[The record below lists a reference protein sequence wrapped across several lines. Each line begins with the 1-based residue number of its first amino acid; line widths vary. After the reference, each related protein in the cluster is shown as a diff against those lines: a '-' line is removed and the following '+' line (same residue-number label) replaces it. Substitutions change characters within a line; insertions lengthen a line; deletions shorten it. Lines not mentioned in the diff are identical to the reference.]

1 MKIEDLVQDTISSF
15 DPHMLIK
22 YVLENS
28 EEIHHHGLTANHFD
42 FLIGQKGLCSTFI

>member
-28 EEIHHHGLTANHFD
+28 EEKLEGLTANHFD
-42 FLIGQKGLCSTFI
+42 FL